1 MNTNIF
7 QMSLSDMGI
16 CLLIGAIVC
25 VIYMYLLWETV
36 HLLPRVKR
44 KGLFLFISAI
54 LRIFL
59 LIFGM
64 LLLSNEHAGRFILIF
79 CGFVIFRLF
88 ILRFTRFGAYRT
100 QEEKQLQQSFNTKKR
115 KR

>member
-7 QMSLSDMGI
+7 QISLSDMGI
-16 CLLIGAIVC
+16 CLLIGVVVS
-25 VIYMYLLWETV
+25 VIYMYLLWRTV
-36 HLLPRVKR
+36 HILPHVKR
-44 KGLFLFISAI
+44 KGLFLFTSAV

-100 QEEKQLQQSFNTKKR
+100 QEEKQLQKSFNTKKR
-115 KR
+115 KK

>member
-16 CLLIGAIVC
+16 CLLIGAIVS

-36 HLLPRVKR
+36 RLLPQVKL
-44 KGLFLFISAI
+44 KGLFLFSSAV

-64 LLLSNEHAGRFILIF
+64 LLLSGESAGRFIIIF
-79 CGFVIFRLF
+79 CGFVISRLF
-88 ILRFTRFGAYRT
+88 ILRFTRFGAYHV
-100 QEEKQLQQSFNTKKR
+100 QEEKQLQKSFNTKKR
-115 KR
+115 KK

>member
-16 CLLIGAIVC
+16 CLLIGAVVS
-25 VIYMYLLWETV
+25 VIYMYLLWQTV
-36 HLLPRVKR
+36 RLLPRVKH
-44 KGLFLFISAI
+44 KGLFLFSSAV

-64 LLLSNEHAGRFILIF
+64 LLLSGESAGRFILIF
-79 CGFVIFRLF
+79 CGFVIFRLL
-88 ILRFTRFGAYRT
+88 ILRFTRFGAYRA
-100 QEEKQLQQSFNTKKR
+100 QEEKQLQKTFTQGKR
-115 KR
+115 KK